1 MALFV
6 TIEGPEGSGKTTIG
20 KKIVER
26 LIQEGYEVIYTRE
39 PGGIDIAEQIRNVI
53 LDVKNTNMDPRT
65 EALLYAAS
73 RRQHLMEKIVPAIKD
88 NKIIICDRFVD
99 SSLAYQGHARHL
111 GIDNVYEINKFA
123 IDTLMP
129 DLTLLFDIDPKIGLE
144 RINANKLREVN
155 RLDLEQLEFHTLV
168 REGFLIIQSR
178 EPNRVKKVD
187 ASQSIEN
194 VFNDAYKLIEQA
206 IKEKHEN

>member
-73 RRQHLMEKIVPAIKD
+73 RRQHLIEKIVPAIKD

-168 REGFLIIQSR
+168 REGFLIIQNR
-178 EPNRVKKVD
+178 EPERVKKVNAD
-187 ASQSIEN
+187 QAIDK
-194 VFNDAYKLIEQA
+194 VFNDAYALIKEA

>member
-20 KKIVER
+20 KKIVEK
-26 LIQEGYEVIYTRE
+26 LINDGYEVIYTRE

-73 RRQHLMEKIVPAIKD
+73 RRQHLIEKIVPAIKA
-88 NKIIICDRFVD
+88 NKIIICDRFID
-99 SSLAYQGHARHL
+99 SSLAYQGHARKL

-129 DLTLLFDIDPKIGLE
+129 DLTLLFDIEPKLGLE

-155 RLDLEQLEFHTLV
+155 RLDLEQLEFHALV
-168 REGFLIIQSR
+168 REGFLIIQNR

-187 ASQSIEN
+187 ASKSIDE
-194 VFNDAYKLIEQA
+194 VFNAAYSLIEKA
-206 IKEKHEN
+206 IKDKHEN

>member
-20 KKIVER
+20 KKIVEK
-26 LIQEGYEVIYTRE
+26 LINDGYEVIYTRE
-39 PGGIDIAEQIRNVI
+39 PGGIEIAEQIRQVI
-53 LDVKNTNMDPRT
+53 LDVNNTNMDPRT
-65 EALLYAAS
+65 ETLLYAAS
-73 RRQHLMEKIVPAIKD
+73 RRQHLIEKIVPAIKN

-99 SSLAYQGHARHL
+99 SSLAYQGHARKL

-129 DLTLLFDIDPKIGLE
+129 DLTLLFDIDPKVGLD

-155 RLDLEQLEFHTLV
+155 RLDLEQLEFHKLV
-168 REGFLIIQSR
+168 REGFLIIQER
-178 EPNRVKKVD
+178 EPNRVKRVD
-187 ASQSIEN
+187 ANQSIDD
-194 VFNDAYKLIEQA
+194 VFNDAYQLIEKA